1 MNLSK
6 LSFLPALAP
15 VSKREIFRAS
25 FGAFLGL
32 LVSGFTTGLFMTDQ
46 EAIGILVAPMGASAV
61 LLFGAPT
68 SPFAQPWSILAG
80 NTVALL
86 GGLIILLAVDDVV
99 LAASLAVSF
108 TIGLMFFLKCIHP
121 PSGAVAL
128 TVILSQPAISE
139 FGYHAVVAP
148 ISLNSLILL
157 SMAVLFNN
165 LSGKKYPH
173 IPVTDTGENSTKV
186 DSLHLDTLPD
196 DLNQVLKRYDEVI
209 NVSPDQLDWIM
220 DQVQLQSYQRKL
232 KGFSCGDIMK
242 PCGITLSPKL
252 RLKKAWS
259 ILRKSGFNALPV
271 VDENSQLLGIVS
283 QHDFVSS
290 RALNVEGQVGGTL
303 TSNVESLL
311 SGTRFLRVEDIMT
324 RTVVSA
330 DSDTPI
336 AKLVPALAEKGL
348 HQIPIIDINSK
359 VIGMVTQANLIGA
372 LLTSQEMVSSSK
384 CA

>member
-1 MNLSK
+1 MSK
-6 LSFLPALAP
+6 PNIFPALAP
-15 VSKREIFRAS
+15 VSKREMFRAS
-25 FGAFLGL
+25 LGAFLGL
-32 LVSGFTTGLFMTDQ
+32 LVSGFTTGMFMTDQ
-46 EAIGILVAPMGASAV
+46 AAIGILVAPMGASAV

-86 GGLIILLAVDDVV
+86 SGLIILLAVDDVV
-99 LAASLAVSF
+99 LAASLAVSL
-108 TIGLMFFLKCIHP
+108 TIGLMFFSNCIHP

-128 TVILSQPAISE
+128 TVILSQPTISE

-173 IPVTDTGENSTKV
+173 IPVTDTGERSTQL
-186 DSLHLDTLPD
+186 DSLHLSTLPD
-196 DLNQVLKRYDEVI
+196 DLNQALKRYDEVL

-232 KGFSCGDIMK
+232 KGFSCGDIME
-242 PCGITLSPKL
+242 PCGITLSPRL
-252 RLKKAWS
+252 RLNKAWS
-259 ILRKSGFNALPV
+259 TLRKSGLNALPV
-271 VDENSQLLGIVS
+271 VDENSRLVGIVS
-283 QHDFVSS
+283 QHDFVRS
-290 RALNVEGQVGGTL
+290 RALSVEGQVGGTL

-372 LLTSQEMVSSSK
+372 LLTSQEMVTSSK

>member
-1 MNLSK
+1 VNLSK
-6 LSFLPALAP
+6 PNIFPALAP
-15 VSKREIFRAS
+15 VSKREMFRAS
-25 FGAFLGL
+25 LGAFLGL
-32 LVSGFTTGLFMTDQ
+32 LVSGFTTGMFMTDQ
-46 EAIGILVAPMGASAV
+46 AAIGILVAPMGASAV

-86 GGLIILLAVDDVV
+86 SGLIILLAVDDVV
-99 LAASLAVSF
+99 LAASLAVSL
-108 TIGLMFFLKCIHP
+108 TIGLMFFSNCIHP

-128 TVILSQPAISE
+128 TVILSQPTISE

-173 IPVTDTGENSTKV
+173 IPVTDTGEKSTQV
-186 DSLHLDTLPD
+186 DSLHLSTLPD
-196 DLNQVLKRYDEVI
+196 DLNQALKRYDEVL

-232 KGFSCGDIMK
+232 KGFSCGDIME
-242 PCGITLSPKL
+242 PCGITLSPRL
-252 RLKKAWS
+252 RLNKAWS
-259 ILRKSGFNALPV
+259 TLRKSGLNALPV
-271 VDENSQLLGIVS
+271 VDENSRLVGIVS
-283 QHDFVSS
+283 QHDFVRS
-290 RALNVEGQVGGTL
+290 RALSVEGQVGGTL

-372 LLTSQEMVSSSK
+372 LLTSQEMVTSSK